1 MADRRRDRGSSSVS
15 FVAAAVLARQ
25 PLSIASE
32 LGPGAVDQRV
42 GRSRRRAVGYIGHRR
57 SLPPAR
63 DGKVRHR
70 AGESCHVQDA
80 GHHARALP
88 RRQTKQNLP
97 HQAKLD
103 CCIGER
109 RRASRAARPLGEPLH
124 IPVKPDQQRSAL
136 LQGIIVGFPLHRAV
150 ADRSGLRDAT
160 RINLQQPLRELLLG
174 QAPLRCRN
182 RNASEPSFGKNPAIL
197 AEYLLFS
204 AAEQMLCQPD
214 PGCDIND
221 LSMNKCFIKALRH
234 RQGREGRSPA
244 GIASLGEAAW
254 RMTGRSG
261 SGR

>member
-25 PLSIASE
+25 PLSIAYE
-32 LGPGAVDQRV
+32 PGPGAVDQRV

-109 RRASRAARPLGEPLH
+109 RRASRAARPLGEHSISLSSR
-124 IPVKPDQQRSAL
+124 IRSDPRCFGA
-136 LQGIIVGFPLHRAV
+136 
-150 ADRSGLRDAT
+150 SSRDFHC
-160 RINLQQPLRELLLG
+160 I
-174 QAPLRCRN
+174 
-182 RNASEPSFGKNPAIL
+182 
-197 AEYLLFS
+197 
-204 AAEQMLCQPD
+204 
-214 PGCDIND
+214 
-221 LSMNKCFIKALRH
+221 
-234 RQGREGRSPA
+234 GRSRTGPDFVMRTGLIYSSPCVNSRWGKRRNDA
-244 GIASLGEAAW
+244 GTVTLLNHLSAK
-254 RMTGRSG
+254 TPRS
-261 SGR
+261 